1 MQLLLS
7 TEFFSEQIFLNK
19 NFDDVLSSA
28 TFEYIFCSGRRRQL
42 LRALLRMII

>member
-7 TEFFSEQIFLNK
+7 TDFFSEQIFLNK

-28 TFEYIFCSGRRRQL
+28 TFEYIFCSGRRQL